1 MLKRKILLIFV
12 LEKNVVKQQ
21 FLSCG
26 IYFFW
31 LFVIFFGLLFVFTS
45 DVFPWFGMTSE
56 SETSATNPK
65 NSKDSINAAK
75 KDKTIGSIYLKY
87 IREKRKIQTAGS
99 RIKNLPRTAQRLIRR
114 KLLYGSKSNQNEE
127 EDSSNL
133 TSADSLKIQ
142 ASIRCIKAKNDTCYN
157 VPFQTLFY
165 IIIGGIVFGI
175 LMGFLIMKNLF
186 NKVDIP

>member
-1 MLKRKILLIFV
+1 MSSQNDADTKDTK
-12 LEKNVVKQQ
+12 
-21 FLSCG
+21 S
-26 IYFFW
+26 
-31 LFVIFFGLLFVFTS
+31 
-45 DVFPWFGMTSE
+45 
-56 SETSATNPK
+56 
-65 NSKDSINAAK
+65 SKDSVGTPK
-75 KDKTIGSIYLKY
+75 KDKTVGSIYQQVN
-87 IREKRKIQTAGS
+87 REKRKIQTAGS

-157 VPFQTLFY
+157 VPFKTLFY